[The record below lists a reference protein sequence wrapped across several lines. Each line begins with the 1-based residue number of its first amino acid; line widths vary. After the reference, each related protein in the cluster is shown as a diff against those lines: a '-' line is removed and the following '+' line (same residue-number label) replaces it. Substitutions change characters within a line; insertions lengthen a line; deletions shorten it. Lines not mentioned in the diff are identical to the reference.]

1 MFVQKEKK
9 EQKLKKRKNSKN
21 EKAKKKPFTGLNQTK
36 KTRLCIATLNL

>member
-36 KTRLCIATLNL
+36 KPVSALRR